1 MYVRTQVC
9 SLVQLTGLALC
20 LKGAAKITHK
30 AQQIV
35 AIVSKWHALA
45 TCSPSALNDRSSQGS
60 GLTYGP
66 AHPNLNRGSSSE
78 DLEGSA
84 REWNS
89 LEEELAHDLEAYQKR
104 QALGNVSFLF
114 RIVSCLDF
122 EYKIDRCVGLVE
134 FGTVIV
140 A

>member
-1 MYVRTQVC
+1 MQVC
-9 SLVQLTGLALC
+9 SLVQLTGLVLC

-30 AQQIV
+30 AQRIV

-45 TCSPSALNDRSSQGS
+45 TCSPSALNDHSSQGS

-66 AHPNLNRGSSSE
+66 AHPHLNRGSSSE
-78 DLEGSA
+78 DLEASG

-104 QALGNVSFLF
+104 QALGNFSFL
-114 RIVSCLDF
+114 
-122 EYKIDRCVGLVE
+122 Y
-134 FGTVIV
+134 
-140 A
+140 

>member
-1 MYVRTQVC
+1 M
-9 SLVQLTGLALC
+9 QLTGLALC

-60 GLTYGP
+60 GVTYGP

-78 DLEGSA
+78 DLEASG

-89 LEEELAHDLEAYQKR
+89 LEEELAHDLEAYQQV
-104 QALGNVSFLF
+104 QALGTFSFLYQCPSSVGYCKSLGRTSF
-114 RIVSCLDF
+114 WAMSVKTADL
-122 EYKIDRCVGLVE
+122 YIDLKE
-134 FGTVIV
+134 
-140 A
+140 